1 MPYLLLP
8 VPTVAHSLIGLDVLD
23 ISPPPLLIP
32 FEDGFIP
39 IGLFSGTINSLSR
52 EWPFDNG
59 NCLKKL
65 FNLSVPPGR
74 VEVHRAVPQI
84 Y

>member
-1 MPYLLLP
+1 MPCLLLP
-8 VPTVAHSLIGLDVLD
+8 NPTVAPSLIGLDVID
-23 ISPPPLLIP
+23 ISPPPLLIL

-52 EWPFDNG
+52 EWPVDNG
-59 NCLKKL
+59 NCIKNL
-65 FNLSVPPGR
+65 FNLIVPPGR
-74 VEVHRAVPQI
+74 VEVCQCLKL